1 MTAFYMKKWYFDF
14 ATDRGE
20 TFYAYFITYRIFG
33 KSQGLVSAHLTLPD
47 GNLMQ
52 DSITTEYSSPNDE
65 GKLAL
70 GPHFLIQQNGRAKI
84 HIELSHFAI
93 DLQYLSQDKA
103 WIPAKDGLLLKKKRG
118 FLKWHVPQPSARVEG
133 TIKNTFQVLKI
144 NGFGYQDIVET
155 NIPPWRLPLAELIWG
170 RAHCGG
176 RTVIFN
182 QITTK
187 KRNVIQ
193 NIHLSA
199 GADADRPSQPE
210 DAASESEDNQR
221 YALQTNNGDEETRIA
236 KGSWTLLLKRRSIIE
251 ESPVTTSD
259 RIRSSFLRNALA
271 RIAGDPQEKKMFSEA
286 RLSDGEKIWDGV
298 AIHERVLWQWKTR

>member
-14 ATDRGE
+14 ITDKGE

-52 DSITTEYSSPNDE
+52 DSIKTEYSSSNVE
-65 GKLAL
+65 GKLAM
-70 GPHFLIQQNGRAKI
+70 GPHFLMQQNGRAKI
-84 HIELSHFAI
+84 HMELNHFTI
-93 DLQYLSQDKA
+93 DLHYFSLDKE
-103 WIPAKDGLLLKKKRG
+103 WIPAKDALLLKKNRG

-133 TIKNTFQVLKI
+133 TIKNTFHVLKI

-155 NIPPWRLPLAELIWG
+155 NISPWRLPLSELLWG
-170 RAHCGG
+170 RAHCGD
-176 RTVIFN
+176 RTVVFN
-182 QITTK
+182 QVTTK
-187 KRNVIQ
+187 KGNLIQ
-193 NIHLSA
+193 NFLLS
-199 GADADRPSQPE
+199 GRADLWDSLE
-210 DAASESEDNQR
+210 DKKTAWPAPQDQR
-221 YALQTNNGDEETRIA
+221 YLIQAENDDTETRID
-236 KGSWTLLLKRRSIIE
+236 KSGWTLLLKRRSIIE

-259 RIRSSFLRNALA
+259 RIRSTVLRNALA

-286 RLSDGEKIWDGV
+286 RLSDGKKIWDGV

>member
-14 ATDRGE
+14 ITDKGE

-52 DSITTEYSSPNDE
+52 DSIKTEYSSPNVE
-65 GKLAL
+65 GKLAM
-70 GPHFLIQQNGRAKI
+70 GPHFLMQQNGRAKI
-84 HIELSHFAI
+84 HMELNHFTI
-93 DLQYLSQDKA
+93 DLHYFSLDKE
-103 WIPAKDGLLLKKKRG
+103 WIPAKDALLLKKNRG

-133 TIKNTFQVLKI
+133 TIKNTFHVLKI

-155 NIPPWRLPLAELIWG
+155 NISPWRLPLSELLWG
-170 RAHCGG
+170 RAHCGD
-176 RTVIFN
+176 RTVVFN
-182 QITTK
+182 QVTTK
-187 KRNVIQ
+187 KGNLIQ
-193 NIHLSA
+193 NFLLS
-199 GADADRPSQPE
+199 GRADLWDSLE
-210 DAASESEDNQR
+210 DKKTAWPAPQDQR
-221 YALQTNNGDEETRIA
+221 YLIQAENDDTETRID
-236 KGSWTLLLKRRSIIE
+236 KSGWTLLLKRRSIIE

-271 RIAGDPQEKKMFSEA
+271 RIAGNPQEKKMFSEA
-286 RLSDGEKIWDGV
+286 RLSDGEKIWDGL

>member
-14 ATDRGE
+14 ITDRGE

-47 GNLMQ
+47 GNRMQ
-52 DSITTEYSSPNDE
+52 DSIKTEYSFPNAE

-84 HIELSHFAI
+84 HMELNHFTI
-93 DLQYLSQDKA
+93 DLHYFSLDKE
-103 WIPAKDGLLLKKKRG
+103 WIPAKDALLLKKKRG

-133 TIKNTFQVLKI
+133 AIKNTFQIFKI

-155 NIPPWRLPLAELIWG
+155 NMAPWRLPLAELLWG
-170 RAHCGG
+170 RAHCCD
-176 RTVIFN
+176 RTVVFN
-182 QITTK
+182 QVTTK
-187 KRNVIQ
+187 KGKVIQ
-193 NIHLSA
+193 NFFLSGRAEA
-199 GADADRPSQPE
+199 GDSLGENETAWPSPRDQGYLLQAENDDA
-210 DAASESEDNQR
+210 
-221 YALQTNNGDEETRIA
+221 ETRIA
-236 KGSWTLLLKRRSIIE
+236 KSNWTLTLKRRSIIE

-286 RLSDGEKIWDGV
+286 RLSDGEKFWDGT

>member
-14 ATDRGE
+14 ATEKGE
-20 TFYAYFITYRIFG
+20 TLYAYFITYRIFG
-33 KSQGLVSAHLTLPD
+33 QSQGLVSAHLTLPD

-52 DSITTEYSSPNDE
+52 DSLKTKYSSPNAE

-84 HIELSHFAI
+84 HMELSHFTI

-103 WIPAKDGLLLKKKRG
+103 WIPAKAAVLLKRKKG
-118 FLKWHVPQPSARVEG
+118 VLKWRVPQPRARVEG

-176 RTVIFN
+176 RTVVFN

-193 NIHLSA
+193 NILLRA
-199 GADADRPSQPE
+199 GADADRPSRPE

-221 YALQTNNGDEETRIA
+221 YALQTNNGDEETRIV
-236 KGSWTLLLKRRSIIE
+236 KGGWTLLLKRRSIIE

-259 RIRSSFLRNALA
+259 RIRPSFLRNALA

-286 RLSDGEKIWDGV
+286 RLSDGEKIWDGL

>member
-14 ATDRGE
+14 ATEKGE
-20 TFYAYFITYRIFG
+20 TLYAYFITYRIFG

-52 DSITTEYSSPNDE
+52 DSIKTEYSSPNAE

-70 GPHFLIQQNGRAKI
+70 GPHFLRQQNGRAKI
-84 HIELSHFAI
+84 HMELNHFTI
-93 DLQYLSQDKA
+93 DLHYFSLDKE
-103 WIPAKDGLLLKKKRG
+103 WIPAKDALLLKKKRG

-176 RTVIFN
+176 RTIVFN

-193 NIHLSA
+193 NIRLSA
-199 GADADRPSQPE
+199 GANADRPSQLE
-210 DAASESEDNQR
+210 DTASESEDNQQ
-221 YALQTNNGDEETRIA
+221 YTLQTNNGDEETRIA
-236 KGSWTLLLKRRSIIE
+236 KGGWTLLLKRRCIIE

-259 RIRSSFLRNALA
+259 RIRSSFLRNAMA
-271 RIAGDPQEKKMFSEA
+271 RIAGNPQEKKMFSEA
-286 RLSDGEKIWDGV
+286 RLSDGEKIWDGL
-298 AIHERVLWQWKTR
+298 AIHERVSWQWKTH

>member
-20 TFYAYFITYRIFG
+20 TLYAYFITYRIFG
-33 KSQGLVSAHLTLPD
+33 KSQGLISAHLTLPE
-47 GNLMQ
+47 GYLMQ
-52 DSITTEYSSPNDE
+52 DSLKTEFSSPNAK
-65 GKLAL
+65 GKLVL
-70 GPHFLIQQNGRAKI
+70 GPHSLTNYHGGTKI
-84 HIELSHFAI
+84 HMELNHFTI
-93 DLQYLSQDKA
+93 DLRYFSLDKE
-103 WIPAKDGLLLKKKRG
+103 WIPAKDALLLKKERG
-118 FLKWHVPQPSARVEG
+118 FLNWHVPQPRARVEG

-176 RTVIFN
+176 RTVVFN

-193 NIHLSA
+193 NILLSA
-199 GADADRPSQPE
+199 GADTDRPSQPK
-210 DAASESEDNQR
+210 DSASESEDNQR
-221 YALQTNNGDEETRIA
+221 YALQTNNGDEGTRIV
-236 KGSWTLLLKRRSIIE
+236 KSGWTLLLKRRSIIE
-251 ESPVTTSD
+251 DNPVTTSD

-271 RIAGDPQEKKMFSEA
+271 RIAGNPQEKKMFSEA
-286 RLSDGEKIWDGV
+286 RLSDGEKIWDGL
-298 AIHERVLWQWKTR
+298 AIHERVSWQWKTH